1 MRLIERNCRH
11 EPDFVLFAE
20 RAKRNKYFLA
30 GNYCVLR
37 VYQRQ
42 LDMHP
47 GAFPRPQK
55 QQVKY
60 RFEQIGFE

>member
-1 MRLIERNCRH
+1 MCLIERNYRH

-20 RAKRNKYFLA
+20 QAKCNKYFLA

-37 VYQRQ
+37 VYQWQ

-47 GAFPRPQK
+47 GVFSRPQK
-55 QQVKY
+55 
-60 RFEQIGFE
+60 